1 MEVSRRQ
8 CHNVF
13 SAHLVSAILFLNF
26 GSLMIKGDSRQ
37 TARKGSLIEQL
48 NSLKRED
55 EMLHN
60 ILAVDIWALAKTMDE
75 YQPGFWAAFMKNREQ
90 ALKRFIDE
98 VVKSKPTDI
107 KRPPFLR

>member
-1 MEVSRRQ
+1 MAAS
-8 CHNVF
+8 
-13 SAHLVSAILFLNF
+13 
-26 GSLMIKGDSRQ
+26 MIKDEHRQ
-37 TARKGSLIEQL
+37 APQNNHLLEQL

-75 YQPGFWAAFMKNREQ
+75 FQPGFWASFMKNREL

-98 VVKSKPTDI
+98 VIKSKPVDV

>member
-1 MEVSRRQ
+1 
-8 CHNVF
+8 
-13 SAHLVSAILFLNF
+13 
-26 GSLMIKGDSRQ
+26 MIKNNDQPAVCKS
-37 TARKGSLIEQL
+37 SLVEQL

-55 EMLHN
+55 EMLYN

-75 YQPGFWAAFMKNREQ
+75 YQPGFWASFMKNREQ

-98 VVKSKPTDI
+98 VVKSKPVDV